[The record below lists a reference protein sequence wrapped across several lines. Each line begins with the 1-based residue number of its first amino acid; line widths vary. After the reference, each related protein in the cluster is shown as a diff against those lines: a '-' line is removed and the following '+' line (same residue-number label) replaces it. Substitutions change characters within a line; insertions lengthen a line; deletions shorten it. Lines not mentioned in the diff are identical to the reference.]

1 MILIIDEA
9 VDELW
14 NYQFQNLHSSSES
27 MQGFK
32 KKKKKKNSLGRNAA
46 TLTSLTSDRLFITTE
61 TQEDC
66 DKWAF

>member
-1 MILIIDEA
+1 MILIIDAA

-32 KKKKKKNSLGRNAA
+32 KKKKKKELWAA
-46 TLTSLTSDRLFITTE
+46 T
-61 TQEDC
+61 
-66 DKWAF
+66 K